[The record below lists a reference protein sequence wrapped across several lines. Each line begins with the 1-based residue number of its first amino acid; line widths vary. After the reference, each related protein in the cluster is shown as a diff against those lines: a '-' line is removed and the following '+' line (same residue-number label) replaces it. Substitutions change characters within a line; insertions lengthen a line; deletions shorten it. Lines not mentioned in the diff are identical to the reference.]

1 MSSSTVATRPG
12 GGHRPPALSRWVGWL
27 SELTGYLSAVAL
39 VVATLVTTHGV
50 IVRYFLRKPTIWQ
63 TETTIYL
70 LMFVAFVGAAYGL
83 KHHAH
88 VGVDLLIDKVPQRPQ
103 LITRIITA
111 IACLAVVLVVMYTAY
126 QNWHEAYLY
135 DHRSATAFRFPLWI
149 AYAILPLG
157 MLAVALQYIA
167 MIVEG
172 VMGLMGRIPINEVS
186 LMTGTSELAQV
197 QSELELDAELHPGR
211 ESTEVAL
218 EPGADTA
225 SPEQLPRDDQKKG
238 GRA

>member
-1 MSSSTVATRPG
+1 MSTASDVEPG
-12 GGHRPPALSRWVGWL
+12 GASRPPALSRLIGWI

-39 VVATLVTTHGV
+39 IAATLVTAHGV
-50 IVRYFLRKPTIWQ
+50 FVRYFLKQPTIWQ
-63 TETTIYL
+63 VETTIYL

-88 VGVDLLIDKVPQRPQ
+88 VGVDLIIDKVPQKPQ
-103 LITRIITA
+103 LVTRLITA
-111 IACLAVVLVVMYTAY
+111 LAALAVVLVVMYTAY

-157 MLAVALQYIA
+157 MLLVALQYIA

-172 VMGLMGRIPINEVS
+172 FMALMGKLPIGSVA
-186 LMTGTSELAQV
+186 LMQSTGELAHV
-197 QSELELDAELHPGR
+197 QSELELDEELHPEMGVDR
-211 ESTEVAL
+211 EH
-218 EPGADTA
+218 
-225 SPEQLPRDDQKKG
+225 KG

>member
-1 MSSSTVATRPG
+1 MTGSGSSGSTASSRPARG
-12 GGHRPPALSRWVGWL
+12 DLTWLWV
-27 SELTGYLSAVAL
+27 T
-39 VVATLVTTHGV
+39 VVAATLTQTSLNLLRPVTSYRL
-50 IVRYFLRKPTIWQ
+50 IEI
-63 TETTIYL
+63 
-70 LMFVAFVGAAYGL
+70 GA
-83 KHHAH
+83 
-88 VGVDLLIDKVPQRPQ
+88 DE
-103 LITRIITA
+103 TA
-111 IACLAVVLVVMYTAY
+111 IGL
-126 QNWHEAYLY
+126 
-135 DHRSATAFRFPLWI
+135 ATA

-157 MLAVALQYIA
+157 RLAVALQYIA

-197 QSELELDAELHPGR
+197 QSELELDAELHPDR

>member
-1 MSSSTVATRPG
+1 MSTSPVATPG
-12 GGHRPPALSRWVGWL
+12 GATRPPALSRWIGWL

-50 IVRYFLRKPTIWQ
+50 IVRYFLRRPTIWQ
-63 TETTIYL
+63 IETTIYL

-88 VGVDLLIDKVPQRPQ
+88 VGVDLIIDKVPQKPQ
-103 LITRIITA
+103 LVTRLITA
-111 IACLAVVLVVMYTAY
+111 LACLAVVLVVMYTSY

-157 MLAVALQYIA
+157 MLMVALQYIA
-167 MIVEG
+167 MIAEG
-172 VMGLMGRIPINEVS
+172 VMALMGKMPISEVA

-197 QSELELDAELHPGR
+197 QSELELEAELHPEHHSENVTLRQPDRKG
-211 ESTEVAL
+211 
-218 EPGADTA
+218 
-225 SPEQLPRDDQKKG
+225 DD
-238 GRA
+238 A